1 MLILSPVHLYTYENN
16 KTMKK
21 SNDKTSQF
29 FTNAINFLQFFL
41 EGSFITPYKAP
52 TMEQL
57 RSNKY

>member
-1 MLILSPVHLYTYENN
+1 
-16 KTMKK
+16 MKK

-29 FTNAINFLQFFL
+29 FTNAISFLQFFL

-57 RSNKY
+57 HSNKY

>member
-1 MLILSPVHLYTYENN
+1 
-16 KTMKK
+16 MKK
-21 SNDKTSQF
+21 STDKTSQF

-57 RSNKY
+57 RSDKY